1 MVFSLNGQYLLTDYS
16 TPYTFT
22 LDTRRFVDGSYTLAA
37 HALLRDTNSTPD
49 TTVSLT
55 FNNGITTPPVNT
67 KTFTPPQGNPVGPGQ
82 TFNVV
87 AAGDGAGG
95 ESSESAVTNL
105 MATMNPNLTLYL
117 GDVYEKG
124 TPTEFDNWYGLNQ
137 PGNTFYGRFRDI
149 TLPTVG
155 NHEYTAG
162 QAPGYFDY
170 WDNTP
175 HYYSVNRHGWHIIS
189 LDANSAFNQTAVGTP
204 QYTWLQNDLN
214 SNTQPCTLA
223 FYHQPRYN
231 IGDEGP
237 STYLDAMWSLMAS
250 KGVDLVINGH
260 DHSYQRYVPLDGAGN
275 PSPSGVTEIINGAG
289 GHALGAFP
297 GSDPNLAAS
306 AQQFGALKLGLNS
319 AGAAYQFVNTSGSVV
334 DSGSTKCNTSTIDTT
349 SPAAI
354 TDLVATSTYKT
365 KIDLT
370 WTPPTDNVGV
380 TRYRIFRDGSLLDT
394 IAAASTY
401 SDTTVTPGSSHSYT
415 VRALDDAG
423 NVAAAS
429 NMPRRPRRT
438 LRAVP
443 RRVRVRRHEQL
454 DEPGRQRWRAELRTV
469 RAEHRRLRRDLRRQV
484 ARRGRRRQ
492 RGVGV
497 ADPEPA
503 GVEPLLRGA
512 VQGEQPQHLGRPDED
527 AQRPGG
533 RRVPSS
539 RSGCPR
545 RTADLPQRQRSQ
557 PGDDH
562 QRHDRDARQRH
573 TVQVHATVGAAG
585 STRGLARRHEGPR
598 PRASAPWTSG
608 PTRSAQGGAG

>member
-1 MVFSLNGQYLLTDYS
+1 MFSQKPVRTSRSARSHVLTRFILLTVAATVTALLSVPAASAASTCQDSSPAGTYVIRVCIDTPAGGATLSGQTTVTATPSVVSGTGPGFQRMVFSLNGQYLLTDYS

-250 KGVDLVINGH
+250 
-260 DHSYQRYVPLDGAGN
+260 
-275 PSPSGVTEIINGAG
+275 
-289 GHALGAFP
+289 
-297 GSDPNLAAS
+297 
-306 AQQFGALKLGLNS
+306 
-319 AGAAYQFVNTSGSVV
+319 
-334 DSGSTKCNTSTIDTT
+334 
-349 SPAAI
+349 
-354 TDLVATSTYKT
+354 
-365 KIDLT
+365 T
-370 WTPPTDNVGV
+370 W
-380 TRYRIFRDGSLLDT
+380 
-394 IAAASTY
+394 
-401 SDTTVTPGSSHSYT
+401 
-415 VRALDDAG
+415 
-423 NVAAAS
+423 
-429 NMPRRPRRT
+429 
-438 LRAVP
+438 
-443 RRVRVRRHEQL
+443 
-454 DEPGRQRWRAELRTV
+454 
-469 RAEHRRLRRDLRRQV
+469 
-484 ARRGRRRQ
+484 
-492 RGVGV
+492 
-497 ADPEPA
+497 
-503 GVEPLLRGA
+503 
-512 VQGEQPQHLGRPDED
+512 
-527 AQRPGG
+527 
-533 RRVPSS
+533 
-539 RSGCPR
+539 
-545 RTADLPQRQRSQ
+545 
-557 PGDDH
+557 
-562 QRHDRDARQRH
+562 
-573 TVQVHATVGAAG
+573 
-585 STRGLARRHEGPR
+585 
-598 PRASAPWTSG
+598 
-608 PTRSAQGGAG
+608 